1 MPLLSCV
8 FFRQLVYTHSV
19 VSKRLETFVVRVGS
33 CYRAA
38 TRFLKHT
45 FTAVQ
50 PPKARIRK
58 RLLKNQ
64 WCHTRKNGH
73 IMKYDDSL
81 SAPLKNQGIW
91 VWQVFFKLHYPEV
104 WRLIIRFSI
113 KTTIWGHP
121 IVWTH
126 TQFDYIPIYPT
137 SISSRSISICIY
149 IYVYIKYIMDYIHC
163 MSLLYQRNNTVS
175 RHTDVR

>member
-1 MPLLSCV
+1 MHLRQHGAHAKHSLVAARDDLVCTSWPSSRTAHRVNDGLHGLTSPTSQLLGSQLIVHICHTEATNVKPQLRHIGTKPRYVHAEKKQWILPMPLLSCV

-64 WCHTRKNGH
+64 
-73 IMKYDDSL
+73 
-81 SAPLKNQGIW
+81 
-91 VWQVFFKLHYPEV
+91 
-104 WRLIIRFSI
+104 
-113 KTTIWGHP
+113 
-121 IVWTH
+121 
-126 TQFDYIPIYPT
+126 
-137 SISSRSISICIY
+137 
-149 IYVYIKYIMDYIHC
+149 
-163 MSLLYQRNNTVS
+163 
-175 RHTDVR
+175 